1 MSRILK
7 LTLVTVTVVAIVG
20 GLVWSYL
27 AHRSELAGELQADQ
41 PIKNPTRVTQGA
53 TGETVVKFDQETQQR
68 MDIQTRTLVAMT
80 KRQEVTAYGHLEEDP
95 SRSFVLRAPVAGT
108 VQGMPDRQ
116 WPNTGQTI
124 AEHYIVGL
132 IEPRLAPADRITLA
146 DRLAAARADTESGRA
161 ALATARA
168 ALDRART
175 LNADDKNVSDRAVQ
189 EAEAKVAAEQARLT
203 AATESV
209 RLIESSLRSTH
220 DTATSLELER
230 GGQVVEVL
238 VHPGESVES
247 GQPILRVARFDQL
260 LARVDVPAGD
270 TVAPNLVAASIVP
283 LGQADHPIR
292 AERVALAAAVDP
304 KTQGQPFLF
313 RVADPSATLR
323 PGLSITAYLEIPG
336 AARRGVVVPR
346 SAVVRQ
352 SGKAWI
358 YVQTADEQFARRQ
371 VVLEEPVAE
380 GWFTRSL
387 SPGDRI
393 VTIGAQA
400 LLSEEFKS
408 QIHVGEE
415 SQQ

>member
-7 LTLVTVTVVAIVG
+7 LTLATVTALVIVG

-27 AHRSELAGELQADQ
+27 AHRSRLAGELQSDQ
-41 PIKNPTRVTQGA
+41 PIKNPTRVTQDAAGQA
-53 TGETVVKFDQETQQR
+53 IIKFDRETQRR
-68 MDIQTRTLVAMT
+68 MDIRTQAVVVVT
-80 KRQEVTAYGHLEEDP
+80 KRQEVAAYGHLEEDP
-95 SRSFVLRAPVAGT
+95 SRSFVLRAPVTGT
-108 VQGMPDRQ
+108 VQGQADRP

-124 AEHYIVGL
+124 ADRSVVGR

-146 DRLAAARADTESGRA
+146 DRLAVARADTESGRA

-168 ALDRART
+168 ALERT
-175 LNADDKNVSDRAVQ
+175 RMLNADDKNVSDRAVQ

-387 SPGDRI
+387 SPGNRI